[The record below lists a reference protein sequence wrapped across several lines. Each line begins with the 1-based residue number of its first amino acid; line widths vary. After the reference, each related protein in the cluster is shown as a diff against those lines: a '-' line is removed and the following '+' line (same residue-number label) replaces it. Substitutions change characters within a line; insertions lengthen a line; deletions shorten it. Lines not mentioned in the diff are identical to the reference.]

1 MVDFTLLGA
10 RLLGARRRRGLKQ
23 KELAQQTGVHP
34 VTLSRIE
41 HGNFPTV
48 SLELIARLAGTL
60 GVSVDY
66 LLGLKSEEEVSKGE
80 HTDAR

>member
-1 MVDFTLLGA
+1 MADFTLLGA
-10 RLLGARRRRGLKQ
+10 RLLGARRRLKQ
-23 KELAQQTGVHP
+23 KELAQHTVIHP

-66 LLGLKSEEEVSKGE
+66 LLLGLKVEEEVSTGE
-80 HTDAR
+80 QTDDR